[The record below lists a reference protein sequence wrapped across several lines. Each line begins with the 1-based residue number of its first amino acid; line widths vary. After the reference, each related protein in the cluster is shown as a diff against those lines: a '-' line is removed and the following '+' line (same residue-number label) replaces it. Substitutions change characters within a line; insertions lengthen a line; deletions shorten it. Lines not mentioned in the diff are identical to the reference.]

1 MSRLIVISN
10 RVTVADGR
18 PASSGGLAV
27 GVLAALRETGGI
39 WVGFSGETKAE
50 PSDSAKRFSAGRID
64 YATIDFTPS
73 DYQGYYNG
81 FANSVLWPMF
91 HYRLGLV
98 NFTRTALDAYQSVN
112 ARFAD
117 LTLPLLKADDILWVQ
132 DYHLIPLGAE
142 LRQRGVTQPI
152 GFFLHTP
159 FPARQVFASLPRHR
173 QIGETFAAYDVVG
186 FQTVCDRDN
195 FIDYAVHSLGA
206 TSVGDGR
213 LRLNGRLFS
222 AKAFPI
228 GVDAEN
234 IAEFAARSAQ
244 SPSVRRLRDSLQGRD
259 LMIGVDRLDYSKGLI
274 ERFIAFE
281 RLLSRFPERR
291 KRVTYMQIA
300 PPTRADVAEYSEIR
314 RTLEESAGH
323 INGGFA
329 EYDWMPLRYLNRSFT
344 RQTLAGFFRFARV
357 GLVTPLRDGMNLVAK
372 EYIAAQDPAD
382 PGVLVLSAF
391 AGAAEQLDSSLI
403 VNPYDVDELAE
414 AMDLAL
420 DMPLEER
427 QARWRAAMV
436 SVTHQDINQWRNDLL
451 ATLRAANIRA

>member
-1 MSRLIVISN
+1 VSRLIVVSN

-39 WVGFSGETKAE
+39 WVGFGGETRE
-50 PSDSAKRFSAGRID
+50 TPSDSAKRFNAGRID
-64 YATIDFTPS
+64 YATIDFTPA

-81 FANSVLWPMF
+81 FANSVLWPLF

-98 NFTRTALDAYQSVN
+98 NFTRAALGAYQRVN

-117 LTLPLLKADDILWVQ
+117 LTVPLLNPDDTIWVQ
-132 DYHLIPLGAE
+132 DYHLIPLGEE
-142 LRQRGVTQPI
+142 LRKRGVTQSI

-159 FPARQVFASLPRHR
+159 FPARPVFSSLPRHNL
-173 QIGETFAAYDVVG
+173 IGETLAAYDVVG
-186 FQTVCDRDN
+186 FQTQSDRNN
-195 FIDYAVHSLGA
+195 FVDYAVNNLGA
-206 TSVGDGR
+206 TRIADGR
-213 LRLNGRLFS
+213 LRLNGRIFS
-222 AKAFPI
+222 AEAFPI
-228 GVDAEN
+228 GVDADN
-234 IAEFAARSAQ
+234 IAEFAKRSAE
-244 SPSVRRLRDSLQGRD
+244 SPSVIRLRDSLQGRD

-274 ERFIAFE
+274 ERFSAFE

-314 RTLEESAGH
+314 AKLEASAGH

-391 AGAAEQLDSSLI
+391 AGAAEQLDSALI

-414 AMDLAL
+414 AMDRAL
-420 DMPLEER
+420 DMPLDER
-427 QARWRAAMV
+427 QDRWRKAME
-436 SVTHQDINQWRNDLL
+436 SVTRQDINHWRNNLL
-451 ATLRAANIRA
+451 ATLRAARIRA

>member
-1 MSRLIVISN
+1 MSRLIVVSN

-18 PASSGGLAV
+18 PASTGGLAV
-27 GVLAALRETGGI
+27 GMLAALRESGGI
-39 WVGFSGETKAE
+39 WVGFSGET
-50 PSDSAKRFSAGRID
+50 SDNPGDAPKRFNAGRID
-64 YATIDFTPS
+64 YATIDLAPD

-81 FANSVLWPMF
+81 FANSVLWPLF

-98 NFTRTALDAYQSVN
+98 NFSRAALGAYQRVN

-117 LTLPLLKADDILWVQ
+117 LTLPLLKPDDVLWIQ
-132 DYHLIPLGAE
+132 DYHLIPLGEE
-142 LRQRGVTQPI
+142 LRKRGVGHPI

-159 FPARQVFASLPRHR
+159 FPARQVFASLPRHKLV
-173 QIGETFAAYDVVG
+173 GETLAAYDVVG
-186 FQTVCDRDN
+186 FQTQSDRDN
-195 FIDYAVHSLGA
+195 FIDYALHELGA
-206 TSVGDGR
+206 ARRPDGR
-213 LRLNGRLFS
+213 LALGARVFS
-222 AKAFPI
+222 AEAFPI
-228 GVDAEN
+228 GVDADN
-234 IAEFAARSAQ
+234 IAGFAARSAET
-244 SPSVRRLRDSLQGRD
+244 PSVTRLRDSLQGRD
-259 LMIGVDRLDYSKGLI
+259 LMVGVDRLDYSKGLI
-274 ERFIAFE
+274 ERFAAFE
-281 RLLSRFPERR
+281 RLLARFPERR

-314 RTLEESAGH
+314 AKLEASAGH

-344 RQTLAGFFRFARV
+344 RQTLAGFFRFSRV

-391 AGAAEQLDSSLI
+391 AGAAEQLGSALI

-414 AMDLAL
+414 AMDRAL

-427 QARWRAAMV
+427 QARWREAMD
-436 SVTHQDINQWRNDLL
+436 SVTRQDIGHWRGNFV
-451 ATLRAANIRA
+451 ATLRSAHIRA

>member
-10 RVTVADGR
+10 RMTVADGR

-39 WVGFSGETKAE
+39 WIGFGETKDE
-50 PSDSAKRFSAGRID
+50 PADSAKRFNAGRID
-64 YATIDFTPS
+64 YASIDLTPA
-73 DYQGYYNG
+73 DYHGYYNG
-81 FANSVLWPMF
+81 FANSVLWPLF

-98 NFTRTALDAYQSVN
+98 NFTRAALGAYQRVN

-117 LTLPLLKADDILWVQ
+117 LTVPLLKADDILWVQ
-132 DYHLIPLGAE
+132 DYHLIPLGEE
-142 LRQRGVTQPI
+142 LRKRGVAQPI

-159 FPARQVFASLPRHR
+159 FPARQVFSSLPQHR
-173 QIGETFAAYDVVG
+173 TIGETLAAYDVVG
-186 FQTVCDRDN
+186 FQTQSDRDN
-195 FIDYAVHSLGA
+195 FVDYAIHNLGA
-206 TSVGDGR
+206 ARIADGR
-213 LRLNGRLFS
+213 LRLGSRVFR
-222 AKAFPI
+222 AEAFPI
-228 GVDAEN
+228 GVDADT
-234 IAEFAARSAQ
+234 IAEFAKRSAE
-244 SPSVRRLRDSLQGRD
+244 SPSVVRLRDSLQGRD

-274 ERFIAFE
+274 ERFGAFE

-300 PPTRADVAEYSEIR
+300 PPTRAEVAEYSEIR

-329 EYDWMPLRYLNRSFT
+329 EYDWVPLRYLNRSFT
-344 RQTLAGFFRFARV
+344 RQTLAGFFRFSRV

-391 AGAAEQLDSSLI
+391 AGAAEQLDSALI

-414 AMDLAL
+414 AMDRAL
-420 DMPLEER
+420 DMPLDER
-427 QARWRAAMV
+427 QDRWRKAMD
-436 SVTHQDINQWRNDLL
+436 SVTRQDINHWRNNLL
-451 ATLRAANIRA
+451 ATLRAAHIHA